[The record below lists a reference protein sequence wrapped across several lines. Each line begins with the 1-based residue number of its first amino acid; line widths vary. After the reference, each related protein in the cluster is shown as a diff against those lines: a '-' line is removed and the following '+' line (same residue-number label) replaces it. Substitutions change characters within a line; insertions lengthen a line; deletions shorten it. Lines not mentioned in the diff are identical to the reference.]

1 MKEWKFRGGSEEG
14 VSFWAAYSDLM
25 AGILMVFAI
34 VAVSAQYD
42 FQMQFQEPR
51 KLLEEWEKL
60 EKICEEF
67 EEEGIKAKCSN
78 GTLVFSEDAL
88 RFDFNKVE
96 LSTAGEQ
103 VLTDVVPRYLNA
115 VKRLTQSEEII
126 GIEVGGHTDSPSDSE
141 FGNWEISEARAA
153 NILRFLQQ
161 VEAMKPH
168 ADLLES
174 RSYFV
179 AYADTRPP
187 REQSKRPNE
196 KWQEARRIEIQVHL
210 DDAKI
215 LRELKTFLD
224 GIRQD
229 Q

>member
-103 VLTDVVPRYLNA
+103 ILTDVVPRYLNA
-115 VKRLTQSEEII
+115 VNRLTQSEEIL
-126 GIEVGGHTDSPSDSE
+126 
-141 FGNWEISEARAA
+141 GN
-153 NILRFLQQ
+153 
-161 VEAMKPH
+161 
-168 ADLLES
+168 
-174 RSYFV
+174 
-179 AYADTRPP
+179 
-187 REQSKRPNE
+187 
-196 KWQEARRIEIQVHL
+196 
-210 DDAKI
+210 
-215 LRELKTFLD
+215 
-224 GIRQD
+224 
-229 Q
+229 